1 MTQIIL
7 ASSSPYRKQL
17 LKQLNL
23 DFYCLSPDIDETPK
37 DGETAQNLVLRLAEA
52 KAAKVAA
59 DHPDKW
65 IIGSDQCAS
74 FRGALIGK
82 AGSAEA
88 AEKQLRA
95 FSGNELVFYT
105 SVCLYNKNAEFL
117 KADVAATKVSFRRL
131 SDSEIVE
138 YVQTDN
144 PIDCAGS
151 FKAESL
157 GISLFEELES
167 RDPTALIGLPLI
179 SLCRL
184 MRDAGIS

>member
-1 MTQIIL
+1 MIEIIL

-23 DFYCLSPDIDETPK
+23 DFSCVGPNIDETPK
-37 DGETAQNLVLRLAEA
+37 EGETASKLVARLAEE
-52 KAAKVAA
+52 KARKVAEGY
-59 DHPDKW
+59 PDDW

-74 FRGALIGK
+74 FDGTLIGK
-82 AGSAEA
+82 PGSVEA
-88 AEKQLRA
+88 AVKQLQA
-95 FSGNELVFYT
+95 FSGNELIFYT
-105 SVCLYNKNAEFL
+105 SVCLFNRNNKHLEV
-117 KADVAATKVSFRRL
+117 DVVETKVAFRTL
-131 SDSEIVE
+131 SDLEITE
-138 YVQTDN
+138 YVAKDN

-167 RDPTALIGLPLI
+167 KDPTALIGLPLI

-184 MRDAGIS
+184 MRDAGIF